1 MNLYAI
7 TLALIV
13 LILLAVSLTRLG
25 KVKTKA
31 DYLIAGRSLPAFVLV
46 FTLLSSWIGSG
57 SLLGGAENA
66 YRHGFAALWGA
77 AGGWAGLALIYFIA
91 PRARHF
97 AQYTIPDLL
106 EARYNQTARVLGV
119 IAILFTYTAITSYQF
134 IGGGDI
140 LHLIFPALSA
150 IQGRCLIAAF
160 VILLTA
166 IAGMSSVAYTDLAI
180 GLLATFTLCIALPV
194 LVHNFGGWSA
204 VHAALPSSHF
214 RIFGDIHPINS
225 YVGTNILPDGT
236 RERISSAMEL
246 FLPTCLLMLGNQSM
260 YQKFFSAKSEK
271 DATRA
276 VIGWIVGTV
285 ILETVI
291 VALAVAGSAIF
302 PTGEVHDH
310 PREILAYVGLHAFQ
324 PQQTVTTIP
333 NLTGPAGPAIP
344 ASPASPAPANA
355 VILSGARSAQSKDL
369 HHQEEKG
376 VILSGARSAQSK
388 DLRSDAAAPIVITTT
403 EVLPPFTLHTLQLLG
418 ALLVGAIFAKII
430 STANNYLFSPAT
442 NLVNDIF
449 VRYIRPNAGNQ
460 QVLLVSRAMVVLLG
474 LWALYQGLHTE
485 SVLKKSLYAYTI
497 YSAALTPVI
506 LAAFYWRRAT
516 ASAAVASIFTG
527 TFVTVF
533 WDSAFIHHHIPAILA
548 DRDAIFPALV
558 ASLLCLVIVSL
569 LTPRPN
575 LAHLTPFADNAQTS

>member
-13 LILLAVSLTRLG
+13 LTLLVVSLTRLG
-25 KVKTKA
+25 TVKTKA
-31 DYLIAGRSLPAFVLV
+31 DYLVAGRSLPAFVLV

-140 LHLIFPALSA
+140 LHLIFPSAISA

-160 VILLTA
+160 VSLLTA
-166 IAGMSSVAYTDLAI
+166 IRGMSSVAYTDLAI
-180 GLLATFTLCIALPV
+180 GLLATFTLCAALPV

-204 VHAALPSSHF
+204 VRAVLPATHF
-214 RIFGDIHPINS
+214 QLFGDIHPINS

-276 VIGWIVGTV
+276 VIGWIIGT
-285 ILETVI
+285 ILLETVI
-291 VALAVAGSAIF
+291 VVLAVAGSAIS
-302 PTGEVHDH
+302 PTGEVHDP

-333 NLTGPAGPAIP
+333 NPTGPAT
-344 ASPASPAPANA
+344 
-355 VILSGARSAQSKDL
+355 
-369 HHQEEKG
+369 
-376 VILSGARSAQSK
+376 
-388 DLRSDAAAPIVITTT
+388 VITTT
-403 EVLPPFTLHTLQLLG
+403 EILPPITLHLMQLLG
-418 ALLVGAIFAKII
+418 ALI
-430 STANNYLFSPAT
+430 
-442 NLVNDIF
+442 D
-449 VRYIRPNAGNQ
+449 
-460 QVLLVSRAMVVLLG
+460 
-474 LWALYQGLHTE
+474 
-485 SVLKKSLYAYTI
+485 
-497 YSAALTPVI
+497 
-506 LAAFYWRRAT
+506 
-516 ASAAVASIFTG
+516 
-527 TFVTVF
+527 
-533 WDSAFIHHHIPAILA
+533 
-548 DRDAIFPALV
+548 
-558 ASLLCLVIVSL
+558 
-569 LTPRPN
+569 
-575 LAHLTPFADNAQTS
+575 